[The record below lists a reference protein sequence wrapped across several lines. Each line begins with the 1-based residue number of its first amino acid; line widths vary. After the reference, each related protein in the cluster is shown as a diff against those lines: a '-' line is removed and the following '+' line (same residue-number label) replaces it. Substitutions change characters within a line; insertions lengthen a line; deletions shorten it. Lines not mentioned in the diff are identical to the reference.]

1 MRLVCQGAPVLYPFA
16 ESLQDRYLGPS
27 FLLSIREPRAMFLLE
42 IVGEIEDQFRSLF
55 QVTVRNGSVA
65 ATLAIHLL
73 EVNLKHLL
81 SHPIIALP
89 QCVANVSAEAISSKR
104 ESYPD

>member
-1 MRLVCQGAPVLYPFA
+1 
-16 ESLQDRYLGPS
+16 
-27 FLLSIREPRAMFLLE
+27 MFLLE
-42 IVGEIEDQFRSLF
+42 IVGEIEDQFCSLF
-55 QVTVRNGSVA
+55 QVTVRNASVA
-65 ATLAIHLL
+65 ATLAIHLDHL